1 MKPFRQYFYPTCRR
15 FFSILQS
22 EFENFDK
29 IWLESFLEVKVLII
43 LLEDDLLGS
52 VPIGQVLFQSNS
64 PSKKIYLSQST
75 GQYSFPALQ
84 TLKWRLFIVRTPH
97 EWPHLWTNKIQS
109 YCDHKIN
116 LMKKCGRQGMH
127 VWVFYSIYFTGISF
141 LHSDTVFF
149 T

>member
-1 MKPFRQYFYPTCRR
+1 MKPFRQYFNPTCYR

-84 TLKWRLFIVRTPH
+84 TLKWRLIYCKDSSWVTTS
-97 EWPHLWTNKIQS
+97 LNKQNT